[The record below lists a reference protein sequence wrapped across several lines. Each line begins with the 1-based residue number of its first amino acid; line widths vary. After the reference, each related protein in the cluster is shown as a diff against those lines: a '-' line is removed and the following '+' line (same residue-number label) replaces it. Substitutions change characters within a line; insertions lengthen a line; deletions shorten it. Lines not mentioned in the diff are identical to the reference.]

1 VYMTNENAYL
11 QGCQCQCMHTM
22 ECMPCIDRPQLVCD
36 STQLIC
42 SDCKGIRTL
51 LLIATNDRLVLF
63 MSNDY
68 CMLCMQVAEDNRINQ
83 KVLRMM
89 LQTNCA
95 ELTVVSD
102 GQQAVDAYHKANTR
116 SICFTYI
123 IVPYDCSCLLLLY
136 LPFLLPLLV
145 TAITATAADYTI
157 NAFAIAIAAATVT
170 MQLQADPQ
178 LDVLILDVHMPKV
191 RIMCNI
197 LNISS

>member
-1 VYMTNENAYL
+1 
-11 QGCQCQCMHTM
+11 M

-89 LQTNCA
+89 LQANCA

-102 GQQAVDAYHKANTR
+102 GQQAVDEYHKVNTR

-123 IVPYDCSCLLLLY
+123 TVPYDCSYLLLLF
-136 LPFLLPLLV
+136 LSLLLPLLV
-145 TAITATAADYTI
+145 TAITADYTT
-157 NAFAIAIAAATVT
+157 NAFAIAAATVT

-178 LDVLILDVHMPKV
+178 LDVLVLDVHMPKV

-197 LNISS
+197 LNISP